1 MGFSRRHRTTSA
13 HGQAAVSHGPATPS
27 AAVPMS
33 DSPTLASQVAG
44 LAGLIRAHCPYDGR
58 FASGIPD
65 VSVVRASRPSTK
77 PVYAAQRPVLCLIA
91 QGAKQFLLG
100 NELYRY
106 DPSTMLVISVDLPA
120 AAQVIQASPAEPYL
134 GLIVGLNPGRIADLT
149 PKVYPRGLPRGGQAD
164 RAMFVSPLDPGIV
177 DAAGRLI
184 TLGTNPH
191 DVALLAPLVM
201 DEILIRLLR
210 GPLGLRVAQVG
221 QADSTTARVAAAIT
235 WLRVHFAQP
244 MRVETLADLAH
255 MSPSAF
261 HPAFKAVTAMT
272 PLQYQKTL
280 RLQEARHLMLS
291 ARLDAASA
299 GRQVGYL
306 SASQFG
312 REYARFFGQ
321 TPVRDVARLLEQDSI
336 EAHLAR

>member
-1 MGFSRRHRTTSA
+1 MGLSRRHRTTSA
-13 HGQAAVSHGPATPS
+13 HSSAGASPSTP
-27 AAVPMS
+27 
-33 DSPTLASQVAG
+33 DRTDGSPTLASQVAR
-44 LAGLIRAHCPYDGR
+44 LAGIIRALCPYDGR

-65 VSVVRASRPSTK
+65 VTAVRTSRPSAK
-77 PVYAAQRPVLCLIA
+77 PVYAARRPVLCLIA

-106 DPSTMLVISVDLPA
+106 NPSSMLVISVDLPA
-120 AAQVIQASPAEPYL
+120 AAQVTQASPAEPYL
-134 GLIVGLNPGRIADLT
+134 GLIVGLDPGRIADLT
-149 PKVYPRGLPRGGQAD
+149 LKAYPQGLPRGGQAD
-164 RAMFVSPLDPGIV
+164 RAMFVAPLDPAIV
-177 DAAGRLI
+177 DAAIRLI
-184 TLGTNPH
+184 TLGTNPQ
-191 DVALLAPLVM
+191 DVDLLAPLVR
-201 DEILIRLLR
+201 DEILVRLLR
-210 GPLGLRVAQVG
+210 GSLGLRVAQVG
-221 QADSTTARVAAAIT
+221 QADSTTAKVAAAIA

-244 MRVETLADLAH
+244 VRVEELAERAH

-261 HPAFKAVTAMT
+261 HPAFKAVTALT

-321 TPVRDVARLLEQDSI
+321 TPIRDVARLLEQDTL
-336 EAHLAR
+336 EAHLSR

>member
-1 MGFSRRHRTTSA
+1 MGRSRRHRTTSA
-13 HGQAAVSHGPATPS
+13 HASAGASLGSAAAVEG
-27 AAVPMS
+27 
-33 DSPTLASQVAG
+33 SPPLASQVAR

-65 VSVVRASRPSTK
+65 VTVVRASRPTAK

-100 NELYRY
+100 SELYRY

-120 AAQVIQASPAEPYL
+120 AAQVMQASPAEPYL
-134 GLIVGLNPGRIADLT
+134 GLIVGLDPGRVAELVL
-149 PKVYPRGLPRGGQAD
+149 KAYPQGLPRGGQAD
-164 RAMFVSPLDPGIV
+164 RAMFVAPLDVAIV
-177 DAAGRLI
+177 DAAIRLV
-184 TLGTNPH
+184 TLGANPH
-191 DVALLAPLVM
+191 DADLLAPLVM

-221 QADSTTARVAAAIT
+221 QADSTTAKVAAAIA

-244 MRVETLADLAH
+244 VRVEELAERAH
-255 MSPSAF
+255 MSLSAF

-321 TPVRDVARLLEQDSI
+321 TPIRDVARLLEQDTL